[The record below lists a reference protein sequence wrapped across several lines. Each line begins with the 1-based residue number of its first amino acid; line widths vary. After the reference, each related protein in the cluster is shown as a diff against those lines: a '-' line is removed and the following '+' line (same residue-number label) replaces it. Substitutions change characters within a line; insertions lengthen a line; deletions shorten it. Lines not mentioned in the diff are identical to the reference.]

1 MEFRQLGHSGL
12 QVPVLSFGAG
22 TFGGGNA
29 FFKAWGASDVA
40 EATRLVE
47 NEYLHRV
54 VDAIEEVAK
63 ETSKSVP
70 QIALNWL
77 LQRPTV
83 ANVIMGARNEEQL
96 RQNLDAVGWNLTK
109 DQVAKLD
116 AASATQP
123 IYPYWHQRLQFAN
136 RNPVPRVRN
145 ARSLF

>member
-22 TFGGGNA
+22 TFGGGNE

-96 RQNLDAVGWNLTK
+96 RQNLDAVG
-109 DQVAKLD
+109 
-116 AASATQP
+116 
-123 IYPYWHQRLQFAN
+123 
-136 RNPVPRVRN
+136 
-145 ARSLF
+145 